1 MPCVDFAEAKGG
13 VLHCHWD
20 SHHYRTRT
28 EIASAVMKIS
38 LLMPISNAASE
49 RTFSK
54 EQDWQGTLFGVGPG
68 HYGCHSVCTKI
79 KRWVTRSFAQPRLLS
94 ECPKLVKNNNLL
106 HSTTNAALV

>member
-38 LLMPISNAASE
+38 LLTPISNAASE

-68 HYGCHSVCTKI
+68 HYGCHFVC
-79 KRWVTRSFAQPRLLS
+79 
-94 ECPKLVKNNNLL
+94 
-106 HSTTNAALV
+106 STTKNDGSHDRLHNPGCSLNVQN

>member
-20 SHHYRTRT
+20 SHHYRHRT
-28 EIASAVMKIS
+28 EMASAVMNFKIS
-38 LLMPISNAASE
+38 LLTSISNAASE

-68 HYGCHSVCTKI
+68 HYGCNSVCSK
-79 KRWVTRSFAQPRLLS
+79 KNYGSHDRLHNPGCSLNVQ
-94 ECPKLVKNNNLL
+94 K
-106 HSTTNAALV
+106 

>member
-38 LLMPISNAASE
+38 LLTPISNAASE

-54 EQDWQGTLFGVGPG
+54 EQDWQGTLFGVVPG
-68 HYGCHSVCTKI
+68 HYGCHSVCSKKTDG
-79 KRWVTRSFAQPRLLS
+79 SHDRLLNPGCS
-94 ECPKLVKNNNLL
+94 RNVQN
-106 HSTTNAALV
+106 